1 MEGIFR
7 VLLNMSYTGA
17 LVVLAV
23 LPLRFLLRESPRY
36 LLSALWLLP
45 LFRLLCPVS
54 IQSDFALLPGTEPLP
69 QEFLTAQAPQIHTG
83 IPALNSTINPALSG
97 SLAASPYASAN
108 PAQILLWSL
117 GWVWLA
123 GVCAFLIYTLI
134 SSLRLRDRLRFATLS
149 EPGVYASDR
158 IPTAFVRGVLHP
170 AIYIPAGLSEQ
181 SRAHVLLHER
191 AHIRRRDYLL
201 QPVFFLALVLHWFNP
216 LAWLLYALFVRD
228 MELACD
234 ESALRHAEGD
244 VRQAY
249 SATLLSLSESR
260 GLRPAL
266 AFGQSN
272 TKARIKSILQY
283 KKPAFWM
290 VVGGVAVICVA
301 GALLLL
307 NPPALSN
314 SVGIIGGADGPT
326 QVYIT
331 SNNKTSSSPYTALT
345 QQDLEAL
352 GDVVVFYE
360 DGVIKSIASINTDDE
375 TRYFIDT
382 VIFDHMIRS
391 AAWPALD
398 MNDYPDRIDIYRTR
412 ADTEE
417 PQAAVYHVFFKD
429 GAPFLQMD
437 DSMYSGM
444 SPELYDQLLLFG
456 TPEFPDIVLPSPNP
470 YAPTPVPSPVA
481 TQELPGEGAVTP
493 APTPVDW
500 SAAAGSLTPVPT
512 SVPSAAAEA
521 QKTIAPAAE
530 AAAEKTSMPL
540 PAIEADAGTAATSA
554 PVG

>member
-17 LVVLAV
+17 LVLLAV
-23 LPLRFLLRESPRY
+23 LPLRFLLRRSPRY

-54 IQSDFALLPGTEPLP
+54 IQSDLALLPGTEPLP
-69 QEFLTAQAPQIHTG
+69 REFLTAQAPEIHTG
-83 IPALNSTINPALSG
+83 IPTLNSTINPAISG
-97 SLAASPYASAN
+97 SLTASPYASVN
-108 PAQILLWSL
+108 PAQVLLWAL

-123 GVCAFLIYTLI
+123 GVCAFLIYALI
-134 SSLRLRDRLRFATLS
+134 SSLRLRGRLRFATLL
-149 EPGVYASDR
+149 EPGVYESDR

-170 AIYIPAGLSEQ
+170 AVYVPAGLSGE

-191 AHIRRRDYLL
+191 AHIRRRDYIL
-201 QPVFFLALVLHWFNP
+201 QPLFFLALALHWFNP

-234 ESALRHAEGD
+234 ESALRHAGGD

-249 SATLLSLSESR
+249 SATLLSLSEAR
-260 GLRPAL
+260 GLCPAL

-272 TKARIKSILQY
+272 TKARIKSVLQY

-290 VVGGVAVICVA
+290 VVGAVVVFCIA

-307 NPPALSN
+307 NPPALGN

-331 SNNKTSSSPYTALT
+331 SNDKTSSSPYTALT
-345 QQDLEAL
+345 QQDLETL

-360 DGVIKSIASINTDDE
+360 GGAIKRIAPIDTDG

-398 MNDYPDRIDIYRTR
+398 MKDYPDRVDIYR
-412 ADTEE
+412 AGSE
-417 PQAAVYHVFFKD
+417 AAQGLDFSVFHVFVKD

-437 DSMYSGM
+437 DNMYSGM
-444 SPELYDQLLLFG
+444 SPELYEQLLLFG
-456 TPEFPDIVLPSPNP
+456 TEEFPEIVLPSPNP

-481 TQELPGEGAVTP
+481 TSEVPGENAATP

-500 SAAAGSLTPVPT
+500 SAAAGILTPAPT
-512 SVPSAAAEA
+512 LVPSSASEV
-521 QKTIAPAAE
+521 QTAPAAE
-530 AAAEKTSMPL
+530 AAVESTPVPK
-540 PAIEADAGTAATSA
+540 PAQKNE
-554 PVG
+554 

>member
-17 LVVLAV
+17 LVVLVV
-23 LPLRFLLRESPRY
+23 LPLRFLLRKSPRY
-36 LLSALWLLP
+36 LLSALWILP

-97 SLAASPYASAN
+97 SLTASPYVSAN
-108 PAQILLWSL
+108 PAQILLWAL

-123 GVCAFLIYTLI
+123 GVFAFSVYMLI
-134 SSLRLRDRLRFATLS
+134 SSLRLRDRLRFATLL
-149 EPGVYASDR
+149 EPGVYESDR
-158 IPTAFVRGVLHP
+158 IPTAFVRGILRPV
-170 AIYIPAGLSEQ
+170 IYIPAVLSEE

-201 QPVFFLALVLHWFNP
+201 QPLFFFALALHWFNP
-216 LAWLLYALFVRD
+216 LAWLLYTQFVRD

-234 ESALRHAEGD
+234 ESVLRHAEGD

-249 SATLLSLSESR
+249 SSTLLSLSEVK
-260 GLRPAL
+260 GWRPAL
-266 AFGQSN
+266 AFGQSS
-272 TKARIKSILQY
+272 TKARIKSILHY

-290 VVGGVAVICVA
+290 VAGGAAVICVA

-307 NPPALSN
+307 NPPALGN

-331 SNNKTSSSPYTALT
+331 SNNKASSSPYTALSE
-345 QQDLEAL
+345 QDLEAL

-360 DGVIKSIASINTDDE
+360 GSVIKSIASIDSSDE
-375 TRYFIDT
+375 ARYFIDT

-398 MNDYPDRIDIYRTR
+398 MNDYPDHIDIYRTR

-417 PQAAVYHVFFKD
+417 PQVEVYHAFLKD
-429 GAPFLQMD
+429 GAPFLQMGD
-437 DSMYSGM
+437 NMYSGM

-456 TPEFPDIVLPSPNP
+456 TEEFPDIVLPSPNP
-470 YAPTPVPSPVA
+470 YAPTPVPSSVA
-481 TQELPGEGAVTP
+481 AEELPGEGAVTP
-493 APTPVDW
+493 APTSAEW
-500 SAAAGSLTPVPT
+500 SAAPGILTPAPT
-512 SVPSAAAEA
+512 PMPSASGAERA
-521 QKTIAPAAE
+521 IAPAAE
-530 AAAEKTSMPL
+530 AVAKRTSMPL
-540 PAIEADAGTAATSA
+540 PAAEAEAEETTMPA
-554 PVG
+554 PSK

>member
-23 LPLRFLLRESPRY
+23 LPLRFLLRKSPRY
-36 LLSALWLLP
+36 LFGALWLLP

-54 IQSDFALLPGTEPLP
+54 IQSEFALLPGTEPLTR
-69 QEFLTAQAPQIHTG
+69 EFLTAQAPQIHTG
-83 IPALNSTINPALSG
+83 IPTLNSTINPALSG
-97 SLAASPYASAN
+97 SLTAAPYASAN
-108 PAQILLWSL
+108 PAQILLWAL
-117 GWVWLA
+117 GWIWLA
-123 GVCAFLIYTLI
+123 GVCAFLAYAMI
-134 SSLRLRDRLRFATLS
+134 SSLRLRDRLRFATLLV
-149 EPGVYASDR
+149 PGVYETDR
-158 IPTAFVRGVLHP
+158 IPTAFVRGILHP
-170 AIYIPAGLSEQ
+170 AIYIPAGLSEE
-181 SRAHVLLHER
+181 SCAHVLLHES

-201 QPVFFLALVLHWFNP
+201 QPLFFFALALHWFNP

-249 SATLLSLSESR
+249 SSTLLSLSEAK

-266 AFGQSN
+266 AFGQSS

-283 KKPAFWM
+283 KKPAFW
-290 VVGGVAVICVA
+290 VVAGGIAVICVA

-307 NPPALSN
+307 NPPALGN

-331 SNNKTSSSPYTALT
+331 SNNKTSGSPSALSA
-345 QQDLEAL
+345 QDLQTL

-360 DGVIKSIASINTDDE
+360 GGIIKRIASIPADSE
-375 TRYFIDT
+375 EARYFIDSI
-382 VIFDHMIRS
+382 IFDHMVRS

-398 MNDYPDRIDIYRTR
+398 MKDYPDRVDIYRTGS
-412 ADTEE
+412 E
-417 PQAAVYHVFFKD
+417 AAQGLASSVFHVFVKD
-429 GAPFLQMD
+429 GAPFLQMG

-444 SPELYDQLLLFG
+444 NRELYEQLLLYG
-456 TPEFPDIVLPSPNP
+456 TEDFPEIVLPSPNP
-470 YAPTPVPSPVA
+470 YAPTSDPSPVA
-481 TQELPGEGAVTP
+481 TEELPGEGAVTP

-500 SAAAGSLTPVPT
+500 SAAVGILTPAP
-512 SVPSAAAEA
+512 VPSSTTEAQPAPAANPAVQGTPIPVAAEA
-521 QKTIAPAAE
+521 E
-530 AAAEKTSMPL
+530 
-540 PAIEADAGTAATSA
+540 AGTTETPA
-554 PVG
+554 PTK

>member
-17 LVVLAV
+17 LVLLAV
-23 LPLRFLLRESPRY
+23 LPLRFLLRRSPRY

-54 IQSDFALLPGTEPLP
+54 IQSDLALLPGTEPLP
-69 QEFLTAQAPQIHTG
+69 REFLTAQAPEIHTG
-83 IPALNSTINPALSG
+83 IPTLNSTINPAISG
-97 SLAASPYASAN
+97 SLTASPYASVN
-108 PAQILLWSL
+108 PAQVLLWAL

-123 GVCAFLIYTLI
+123 GVCAFLIYALI
-134 SSLRLRDRLRFATLS
+134 SSLRLRSRLRFATLL
-149 EPGVYASDR
+149 EPGVYESDR

-170 AIYIPAGLSEQ
+170 TVYVPEGLSGE

-191 AHIRRRDYLL
+191 AHIRRRDYIL
-201 QPVFFLALVLHWFNP
+201 QPLFFLALALHWFNP

-234 ESALRHAEGD
+234 ESALRHAGGD

-249 SATLLSLSESR
+249 SATLLSLSEAR
-260 GLRPAL
+260 GLCPAL

-290 VVGGVAVICVA
+290 VVGAVVVICIA

-307 NPPALSN
+307 NPPALGN

-331 SNNKTSSSPYTALT
+331 SNDKTSNSPYTALT
-345 QQDLEAL
+345 QQDLETL

-360 DGVIKSIASINTDDE
+360 GGAIKRIAPIDTDG

-398 MNDYPDRIDIYRTR
+398 MKDYPDRVDIYRTGS
-412 ADTEE
+412 E
-417 PQAAVYHVFFKD
+417 AAQGLDFSVFHVFVKD
-429 GAPFLQMD
+429 GAPFLQMA

-444 SPELYDQLLLFG
+444 SPELYEQLLLFG
-456 TPEFPDIVLPSPNP
+456 TEEFPEIVLPSPNP
-470 YAPTPVPSPVA
+470 YAPTPVPSPV
-481 TQELPGEGAVTP
+481 TTSEVPGENAATP

-500 SAAAGSLTPVPT
+500 SAAAGILTPAPT
-512 SVPSAAAEA
+512 LVPSSASEV
-521 QKTIAPAAE
+521 QTAPAAE
-530 AAAEKTSMPL
+530 AAVESTPVPK
-540 PAIEADAGTAATSA
+540 PAQKNE
-554 PVG
+554 